1 MYSSTW
7 LITYRVYNVS
17 IYALMIIILWSDV
30 FCDCVNGLSDY
41 NIVLIEDRQLW
52 FKGDEH
58 LKNILVTI

>member
-41 NIVLIEDRQLW
+41 NIVLIEDR
-52 FKGDEH
+52 
-58 LKNILVTI
+58 